1 MILDSD
7 VWEKHTKQ
15 RLARSVDDVG
25 HTNKRTSVKG
35 FSSSHLHKQQRKPY
49 HLLVVSQMFGWR
61 GGWWTGKTSRT
72 P

>member
-49 HLLVVSQMFGWR
+49 HLLVVS
-61 GGWWTGKTSRT
+61 
-72 P
+72 